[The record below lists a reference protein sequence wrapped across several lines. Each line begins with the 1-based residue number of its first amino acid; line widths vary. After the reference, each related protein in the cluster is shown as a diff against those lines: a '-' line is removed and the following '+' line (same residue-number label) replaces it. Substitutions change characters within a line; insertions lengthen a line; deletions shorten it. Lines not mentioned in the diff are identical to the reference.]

1 VLQAGLAGVIVPLVT
16 PLTADGQLDE
26 PALERLLAMQLE
38 AGVDA
43 VFVLGSSGEGPMLPL
58 GICREVVRRTVDLVA
73 GRLPVLVGVSDCS
86 TANVLARLRQAAE
99 WGADA
104 GVATLPFY
112 GWADYPAGAV
122 AFFTG
127 LGDASP
133 LPVIP
138 YNLPMRVHVSMS
150 PDTMR
155 ALYGHPNLPGIKD
168 TNSDV
173 AAMEAIAAD
182 PQRPASFAYLP
193 GNTGQA
199 IHLMGLGAEGFVP
212 SPANVMPAACVAM
225 VAAFRAGQLERAD
238 YLGRCMN
245 ELNAILK
252 LPSTPGG
259 LKIALELMG
268 ICSRTVA
275 HPWQQASS
283 VEQQAVAAIVAR
295 VETMLA
301 SCPAS

>member
-1 VLQAGLAGVIVPLVT
+1 MPLAGLAGVIVPLVT
-16 PLTADGQLDE
+16 PLTTDGQLDE
-26 PALERLLAMQLE
+26 PALERLLTMQLD

-43 VFVLGSSGEGPMLPL
+43 IFVLGSSGEGPMLPQT
-58 GICREVVRRTVDLVA
+58 ICRQVVRRTVAAVA

-99 WGADA
+99 WGAEA

-112 GWADYPAGAV
+112 GWTDYPAGAV
-122 AFFTG
+122 AFFTS

-133 LPVIP
+133 LPVVP
-138 YNLPMRVHVSMS
+138 YNLPMRVHVVMS
-150 PDTMR
+150 PDTIR
-155 ALYGHPNLPGIKD
+155 ELYGHPNLLGIKD

-173 AAMEAIAAD
+173 AAMEGIAAD
-182 PQRPASFAYLP
+182 PRRPATFAYLP

-212 SPANVMPAACVAM
+212 SPANVMPQACVGM
-225 VAAFRAGQLERAD
+225 VAAFRAGQLERAN

-259 LKIALELMG
+259 LKMALELKG
-268 ICSRTVA
+268 LCGRTVA
-275 HPWQQASS
+275 PPWQQAGPA
-283 VEQQAVAAIVAR
+283 EQQAVADILAQ